1 MAIYEC
7 NLRRENVTSVRKF
20 CYTFRFKDDLV
31 TINKEN
37 LKKKNN
43 NWNKWNSKSQI
54 NKKAKFFDLLYI
66 YYMYIYIYMYTYT
79 RFFYKQ
85 RFSSTQPQCCLTFLW
100 IELQLLL
107 SCCLTYKNN
116 MILRHFLY
124 FSNLFSCLELS
135 LFMS

>member
-43 NWNKWNSKSQI
+43 NWNKWNQKVKLIKRLSFSI
-54 NKKAKFFDLLYI
+54 YYI
-66 YYMYIYIYMYTYT
+66 YIICIHIYMYTYT

-124 FSNLFSCLELS
+124 FSNLFSRLELS

>member
-37 LKKKNN
+37 LKKKIITGISGTQRV
-43 NWNKWNSKSQI
+43 KLIKRLSFS
-54 NKKAKFFDLLYI
+54 I
-66 YYMYIYIYMYTYT
+66 YYIYIYMYTYT

-116 MILRHFLY
+116 IILRHFLY
-124 FSNLFSCLELS
+124 FSNLFSRLELS